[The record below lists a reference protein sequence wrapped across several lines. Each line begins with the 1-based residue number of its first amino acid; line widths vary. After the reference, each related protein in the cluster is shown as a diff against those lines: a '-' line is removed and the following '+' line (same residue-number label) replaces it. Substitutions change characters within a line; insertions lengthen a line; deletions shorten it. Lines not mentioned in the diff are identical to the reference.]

1 VRFGQW
7 DAVLAQ
13 AVAPVDRPYP
23 TGMWHFAR
31 GMAYVRKGDLAF
43 ATKEFALLEQIAH
56 DPAMEKLVLGDIN
69 RADKLLAVALAL
81 LHGELTIASG
91 DRAVGIA
98 SLREAAKI
106 EDTLNYNEPAD
117 WPLPVR
123 PYLGAALLDAG
134 QPREAAEAFRED
146 LRKYPKNGW
155 SLYGLA
161 QAQRAMGDAKA
172 ATETERA
179 QEDAWQWADTKL
191 TGAAF

>member
-1 VRFGQW
+1 
-7 DAVLAQ
+7 
-13 AVAPVDRPYP
+13 
-23 TGMWHFAR
+23 
-31 GMAYVRKGDLAF
+31 
-43 ATKEFALLEQIAH
+43 
-56 DPAMEKLVLGDIN
+56 MEKLVLGDIN